1 MNTKTKSLQR
11 VKEPENLRKHQVRRR
26 LHCVDFG
33 QRELIKTCQI
43 RRLSPGKYDL
53 QICFHRRL
61 KTDCNHRRKRGRFTR
76 FHESKH
82 GDFAARQSLVTQLP
96 WSNSRQSLASQCI
109 DVFSTHFSKHAL
121 FEARISSCLRMSP
134 CRNLYQTALLTL
146 DHFSETL

>member
-53 QICFHRRL
+53 QICFNRRL

-96 WSNSRQSLASQCI
+96 WSNSRQSVASQCL
-109 DVFSTHFSKHAL
+109 VRTFRSPHFSI
-121 FEARISSCLRMSP
+121 RISSFLRIMSP